1 MQASAAGNG
10 KGDHAVEKPGHNCT
24 GDSSKVDGD
33 TPNTRRRRDG
43 AACQKGGR
51 PSIQQSRRATSK
63 PLGNKE
69 STGPSVHFPTS
80 WTGQGTFHSK
90 RRSLALSPKDQI
102 ASRYSHL

>member
-1 MQASAAGNG
+1 MHASAAGNG
-10 KGDHAVEKPGHNCT
+10 RGDHAVEKPGHEKPGHSCT

-33 TPNTRRRRDG
+33 IPNTRRRRDG

-51 PSIQQSRRATSK
+51 PSNHQSRRATSK

-80 WTGQGTFHSK
+80 WTAQGRPLFAK
-90 RRSLALSPKDQI
+90 I
-102 ASRYSHL
+102 AEMDA